1 MDKQR
6 VLYLNNNALRAMSNS
21 LMLAANVLGFQLVEL
36 WFDGE
41 DGRKQC
47 AFVYATEEIL
57 QACPTITTGYYPEY
71 KKQHILSPKV
81 IYLSNDCFHS

>member
-36 WFDGE
+36 WFDGA
-41 DGRKQC
+41 DGKKQC
-47 AFVYATEEIL
+47 SFVHATEDIL
-57 QACPTITTGYYPEY
+57 QACPTIVTGYYPEY

-81 IYLSNDCFHS
+81 SNIRT